1 MDATVSPFFI
11 FKDVCFFLF
20 CPCTSILREG
30 CIKSKQNK
38 RVSFQQPEE
47 GKAQYLCT
55 KQKSTKGMKRKR
67 VIFSSSGGTP
77 AMMFVTRLLAH
88 FGNGNIESAAARI
101 AAACRRTPFLI
112 EASVNGTILQLEGST
127 ALGATVNGTAAL
139 IWGENI
145 ETYDKTI
152 IIK

>member
-1 MDATVSPFFI
+1 
-11 FKDVCFFLF
+11 
-20 CPCTSILREG
+20 
-30 CIKSKQNK
+30 
-38 RVSFQQPEE
+38 
-47 GKAQYLCT
+47 
-55 KQKSTKGMKRKR
+55 MKRKR

-88 FGNGNIESAAARI
+88 FGDGNIESAAARI

-127 ALGATVNGTAAL
+127 ALEATVNGTAAL